1 MSALYKVSLAAIG
14 IKVLAII
21 FSYSSFIY
29 ILKETRWHGCTSGT
43 PGQVDVGCFLQ
54 CFSFPAG
61 LISLWS

>member
-43 PGQVDVGCFLQ
+43 PG
-54 CFSFPAG
+54 
-61 LISLWS
+61 